1 MNAVFT
7 NSNGDKQNFL
17 WQYDKGQ
24 TLVVENLKYKVSP
37 EVHFTTTALPEALV
51 AQGTY
56 KDGTFTVAIPN
67 ALLVS
72 GRNIT
77 AYLYLEGVLSGETVK
92 KIEITVRP
100 RKKPTDYIYTDG
112 IYITSIASVNGL
124 QSAIV
129 DYLKGQQEFIDDVIV
144 DYTTVHLIDDVTG
157 IEYMVGIN
165 NSKLYI
171 KPIT

>member
-1 MNAVFT
+1 M
-7 NSNGDKQNFL
+7 
-17 WQYDKGQ
+17 
-24 TLVVENLKYKVSP
+24 
-37 EVHFTTTALPEALV
+37 
-51 AQGTY
+51 
-56 KDGTFTVAIPN
+56 
-67 ALLVS
+67 
-72 GRNIT
+72 
-77 AYLYLEGVLSGETVK
+77 K

-112 IYITSIASVNGL
+112 MYITSVNGL
-124 QSAIV
+124 QSAVV

>member
-7 NSNGDKQNFL
+7 NSSGDKQNFL
-17 WQYDKGQ
+17 YQYDKGQ
-24 TLVVENLKYKVSP
+24 TLVVENLEYKVSP

-56 KDGTFTVAIPN
+56 KDGTLTVAIPN
-67 ALLVS
+67 ALLLS

-112 IYITSIASVNGL
+112 MYITSVNGL
-124 QSAIV
+124 QSAV
-129 DYLKGQQEFIDDVIV
+129 FDYIKGQQEFIDDVIV

-171 KPIT
+171 KPMT

>member
-1 MNAVFT
+1 MNAVYT
-7 NSNGDKQNFL
+7 NSNEDKQKFL
-17 WQYDKGQ
+17 YQYDNGQ
-24 TLVVENLKYKVSP
+24 TLVVENLEYKVSP
-37 EVHFTTTALPEALV
+37 EIHITTTTLPEALV

-67 ALLVS
+67 ALLLA

-92 KIEITVRP
+92 KIENTVRP

-112 IYITSIASVNGL
+112 MYITSVNGL
-124 QSAIV
+124 QSAVV